1 MIESSR
7 IEMSSLTRIAMI
19 VRVMT
24 PMGVITVGARDSALL
39 GKLHS
44 GFRGGEVGI
53 LDRTDLAER
62 IVL

>member
-1 MIESSR
+1 MT
-7 IEMSSLTRIAMI
+7 SLTRIAMI